1 MATPTI
7 EPELPPRTEM
17 ATPTPLGTA
26 TASPTTRQ
34 LQPVL
39 LDISNVGQFVLVV
52 MANMLLVRL
61 NFNTKIQPNMKPQT
75 TQMRRQYSSLLIPIL
90 SSFLFLTAMPNTMA
104 RMGPISGD
112 TSMEATR
119 MTLEFSTRPMKARQE
134 ATTRRQRKSKE
145 NSAPHSIL
153 NS

>member
-1 MATPTI
+1 M
-7 EPELPPRTEM
+7 
-17 ATPTPLGTA
+17 
-26 TASPTTRQ
+26 
-34 LQPVL
+34 
-39 LDISNVGQFVLVV
+39 
-52 MANMLLVRL
+52 
-61 NFNTKIQPNMKPQT
+61 
-75 TQMRRQYSSLLIPIL
+75 IPIL